1 MKQQHGKGLLAIR
14 SLVMIVLGT
23 VLFSFSERVGG
34 DHFSIHLNERLL
46 LKVFVFEEKG
56 VKNIALTSADPN
68 DVLRVRYSHCGKT
81 GVKRALAIQ
90 DSHKRTLKRWSFAG
104 NASPEMMVSMKEI
117 LSVAKKSRV
126 ENLQLV
132 YSAVEI
138 PEGMTLASFSAS
150 DNVKASLN

>member
-56 VKNIALTSADPN
+56 IKNIALPSADPN
-68 DVLRVRYSHCGKT
+68 DVLRVQYSHCGKIGT
-81 GVKRALAIQ
+81 ERALAIQ
-90 DSHKRTLKRWSFAG
+90 DSHRRTLKRWSFAG
-104 NASPEMMVSMKEI
+104 DASLEMKVNMNEI
-117 LSVAKKSRV
+117 LSVAKKSSN
-126 ENLQLV
+126 EGLQLI
-132 YSAVEI
+132 YSSVEI
-138 PEGMTLASFSAS
+138 PEGKALAAISLS
-150 DNVKASLN
+150 DNVKASLH

>member
-1 MKQQHGKGLLAIR
+1 MKQKHGKGLLAIR

-46 LKVFVFEEKG
+46 LKVFVFEEKA
-56 VKNIALTSADPN
+56 VNNIALTSADAS

-81 GVKRALAIQ
+81 GTERALAIQ

-104 NASPEMMVSMKEI
+104 NASMEMKVSMDDI
-117 LSVAKKSRV
+117 LSVAKKSPN
-126 ENLQLV
+126 ESLQLI
-132 YSAVEI
+132 YSSVEI
-138 PEGMTLASFSAS
+138 PEGKALAAIRPS